1 MTAVRVSPF
10 LKRLA
15 RFALVLAAIS
25 VPGRAYAAPVLWTLP
40 TMTFG
45 PGDTLAG
52 SFIYDADTNT
62 YSSVAFTKT
71 GAFAASYDTG
81 DLSLGTPQ
89 ELKLITN
96 FGAADL
102 SDERFLF
109 LFFFSSTLTNAGGS
123 VLTPVKYGDCNN
135 PDCTVG
141 LFDGSSGPIT
151 GTPVPVPVPEPTAMM
166 LLGMGLVAAGA
177 RRRRQR
183 TTPKA
188 ARLVRG

>member
-1 MTAVRVSPF
+1 MKTLRVSLF

-25 VPGRAYAAPVLWTLP
+25 VPGRAYAAPILWTLP

-81 DLSLGTPQ
+81 DLSLGTSS
-89 ELKLITN
+89 ELHLITN
-96 FGAADL
+96 FGPADL
-102 SDERFLF
+102 SNERFLILYF
-109 LFFFSSTLTNAGGS
+109 IVSAFVPNPLTNAGGN
-123 VLTPVKYGDCNN
+123 VLTSITFGDCDNS
-135 PDCTVG
+135 DCTSG
-141 LFDGSSGPIT
+141 TFDGNSGPIT
-151 GTPVPVPVPEPTAMM
+151 GTPLPVPVPEPTAMM
-166 LLGMGLVAAGA
+166 LLGMGLAAGGV
-177 RRRRQR
+177 RYRRQR
-183 TTPKA
+183 
-188 ARLVRG
+188 RG